1 MVDHVIYF
9 RRQVQEDAK
18 KISKLEAVITD
29 LQGQFNQIRL
39 VINHTRKLLFAF
51 NTIPSGN
58 HVSPLFISH
67 K

>member
-29 LQGQFNQIRL
+29 LQGQFNQIR
-39 VINHTRKLLFAF
+39 
-51 NTIPSGN
+51 
-58 HVSPLFISH
+58 
-67 K
+67 